1 MASAIGVLF
10 VRQTAEPLAVPAP
23 REHQYM
29 MFDCIAKI
37 LDESLTEAAADTLTD
52 DEREDEGVNRSSSM
66 LACLKQICLISPIC
80 EKRAIALLF
89 QAVNEQVLDKDLVK
103 KVKKLNGWLW
113 ENLHHVTYIYILHN
127 NLFYN

>member
-10 VRQTAEPLAVPAP
+10 VRQTAEPLTVPAP

-29 MFDCIAKI
+29 MFDRIAQI
-37 LDESLTEAAADTLTD
+37 LVESLTEAAAESLTD

-89 QAVNEQVLDKDLVK
+89 QAVNEQFLDKDLVK
-103 KVKKLNGWLW
+103 KVKKLKGGLW
-113 ENLHHVTYIYILHN
+113 ENFIKFHSG
-127 NLFYN
+127 

>member
-1 MASAIGVLF
+1 MAASLGVLF

-29 MFDCIAKI
+29 MFDLIAKI
-37 LDESLTEAAADTLTD
+37 LHESLTEATAETLTD

-80 EKRAIALLF
+80 EKRAVALLF
-89 QAVNEQVLDKDLVK
+89 QAVKEQFLDKDLVM
-103 KVKKLNGWLW
+103 KVKTLKDGL
-113 ENLHHVTYIYILHN
+113 
-127 NLFYN
+127 